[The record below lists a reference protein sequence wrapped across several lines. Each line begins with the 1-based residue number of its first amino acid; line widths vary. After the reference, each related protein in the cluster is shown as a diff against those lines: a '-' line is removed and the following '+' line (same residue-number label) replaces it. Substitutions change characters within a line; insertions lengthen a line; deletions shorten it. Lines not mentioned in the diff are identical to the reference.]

1 MRRYAVRA
9 LAVAIGAVALLV
21 CSGGAASAHP
31 LGNFTVNRYSGI
43 VVAVDGVTV
52 EHVLDLAEIPTAQRS
67 PAIDSDGDG
76 QLAPGELGPWAATQC
91 AATERTLRL
100 TVRDTRV
107 PLTVTRSSAT
117 TAPGQ
122 ASLPILRLDCVLHG
136 AVPVKDTTNLAYV
149 DTAATDQVGWREVTA
164 RGDGVTLL
172 RSDVPTRS
180 TSQRLTNYPK
190 DLLSSPLDVR
200 SADLR
205 VRPGGPALA
214 ADASG
219 GSTGVAS
226 VVGGV
231 TGSFQGL
238 ATHYDGSPLVAL
250 TALLAALALGAGHA
264 VAPGHGKTIMAFY
277 LSGSRQGALRA
288 ATTVGATVTA
298 THTAGVLALG
308 VLVSAGTA
316 FVPARVY
323 PWLTV
328 LSGALVVTVGVT
340 LLRSARHGHTHSH
353 GPGGHTHGPGSHT
366 HGPGSHTHDA
376 PTPDL
381 EVDHAGLGTVAA
393 HTHHTSDQ
401 QPHVHEH
408 PYREIDHALVG
419 TLVVEPLHHH
429 EHARAAGVITPAIR
443 ACPVDLPDHE
453 HSHDL
458 PHPHDRPHSHE
469 HGHDHDHGEL
479 SPQTRAPNQRG
490 LIAMGLAGGLLP
502 SPSAVLVFLGALAV
516 GHPWFGVALVV
527 AFGLGMATTLA
538 AVGVLVMR
546 LRERVERRLVRRPG
560 ARVSVLLTVLP
571 VLTAVTV
578 TGLGFLLALKGLHSL
593 SA

>member
-1 MRRYAVRA
+1 MKRLAVRA
-9 LAVAIGAVALLV
+9 LAVALGAGALLV

-67 PAIDSDGDG
+67 PAIDADGDG
-76 QLAPGELGPWAATQC
+76 RLAPDELAPWAAAQC
-91 AATERTLRL
+91 AATEQTLAL
-100 TVRDTRV
+100 TVGDARV

-149 DTAATDQVGWREVTA
+149 DSAATDQVGWREITA
-164 RGDGVTLL
+164 RGDGVSLL

-180 TSQRLTNYPK
+180 ASKRLTSYPK

-200 SADLR
+200 SAQLR
-205 VRPGGPALA
+205 VRPGGAALVG
-214 ADASG
+214 DGSG
-219 GSTGVAS
+219 ESTGVAS

-238 ATHYDGSPLVAL
+238 ATRYDGSLLVAL

-316 FVPARVY
+316 FVPARIY

-328 LSGALVVTVGVT
+328 LSGALVVTVGLT
-340 LLRSARHGHTHSH
+340 LLRTTRRGHTH
-353 GPGGHTHGPGSHT
+353 GLGGHTHAHGAPGHGHGATGHTPSPAGPTHT
-366 HGPGSHTHDA
+366 LGDPNF
-376 PTPDL
+376 
-381 EVDHAGLGTVAA
+381 EVDHAG
-393 HTHHTSDQ
+393 
-401 QPHVHEH
+401 
-408 PYREIDHALVG
+408 VG
-419 TLVVEPLHHH
+419 TMVAELAHDDR
-429 EHARAAGVITPAIR
+429 HARSAVVRTPAIR
-443 ACPVDLPDHE
+443 AWPEQPDYDHPHGDHHHPHE
-453 HSHDL
+453 HSHDE
-458 PHPHDRPHSHE
+458 HSHDD
-469 HGHDHDHGEL
+469 HSHDAPSRD
-479 SPQTRAPNQRG
+479 TTAPNRRG

-538 AVGVLVMR
+538 VVGVLVMR
-546 LRERVERRLVRRPG
+546 LRERVEQRLVRRPG
-560 ARVSVLLTVLP
+560 ARVAVLLTVLP
-571 VLTAVTV
+571 VLTAVMV
-578 TGLGFLLALKGLHSL
+578 TGLGLLLALKGVNALG
-593 SA
+593 A

>member
-1 MRRYAVRA
+1 MRRVAVRT
-9 LAVAIGAVALLV
+9 LAVVIGAGALLV
-21 CSGGAASAHP
+21 SSGGAANAHP

-43 VVAVDGVTV
+43 VVAADSVTI

-67 PAIDSDGDG
+67 PAIDANGDG
-76 QLAPGELGPWAATQC
+76 HLAPGELAPWAAAQC
-91 AATERTLRL
+91 AATEQTLRL
-100 TVRDTRV
+100 TVRNARV
-107 PLTVTRSSAT
+107 PLTVTRSSAS

-136 AVPVKDTTNLAYV
+136 TVAVKETTNLAYV

-164 RGDGVTLL
+164 RGDGVTLE

-180 TSQRLTNYPK
+180 TSRRLTNYPK
-190 DLLSSPLDVR
+190 DLLASPLDVR
-200 SADLR
+200 GAVLQ
-205 VRPGGPALA
+205 VRPGGAALVG
-214 ADASG
+214 DASA

-238 ATHYDGSPLVAL
+238 ATRYDGSPLVAL

-277 LSGSRQGALRA
+277 LSGRRQGALRA

-316 FVPARVY
+316 FVPARIY

-328 LSGALVVTVGVT
+328 LSGALVVTVGLT
-340 LLRSARHGHTHSH
+340 LLRTTRRAHTHGS
-353 GPGGHTHGPGSHT
+353 GPGSHTHRPAGHTHGPGSHT
-366 HGPGSHTHDA
+366 HRPAGHTHG
-376 PTPDL
+376 P
-381 EVDHAGLGTVAA
+381 AG
-393 HTHHTSDQ
+393 HTF
-401 QPHVHEH
+401 
-408 PYREIDHALVG
+408 EIDHALVG
-419 TLVVEPLHHH
+419 TLVAEPVHHH
-429 EHARAAGVITPAIR
+429 GHARSAVVSAPAIR
-443 ACPVDLPDHE
+443 AYPI
-453 HSHDL
+453 
-458 PHPHDRPHSHE
+458 
-469 HGHDHDHGEL
+469 
-479 SPQTRAPNQRG
+479 NQRG
-490 LIAMGLAGGLLP
+490 LIAIGLAGGLLP

-527 AFGLGMATTLA
+527 AFGLGMAMTLA
-538 AVGVLVMR
+538 VVGVLVMR

-560 ARVSVLLTVLP
+560 ARVAVLLTVLP
-571 VLTAVTV
+571 VLTAMTV
-578 TGLGFLLALKGLHSL
+578 TGLGLLLALKGVNSL
-593 SA
+593 GA

>member
-1 MRRYAVRA
+1 MRA

-43 VVAVDGVTV
+43 VMAVDGVTV

-67 PAIDSDGDG
+67 PAIDADGDG
-76 QLAPGELGPWAATQC
+76 QLAPDELGPWAATQC

-100 TVRDTRV
+100 TVGDTRV

-122 ASLPILRLDCVLHG
+122 ASLPLLRLDCVLHG
-136 AVPVKDTTNLAYV
+136 AVPVKDTIDLAYV

-214 ADASG
+214 ADAAG

-277 LSGSRQGALRA
+277 LSGRRQGALRA
-288 ATTVGATVTA
+288 ATTVGSTVTA

-328 LSGALVVTVGVT
+328 LSGALVVTVGLT

-353 GPGGHTHGPGSHT
+353 GPG
-366 HGPGSHTHDA
+366 SHTHDA
-376 PTPDL
+376 PTSNL
-381 EVDHAGLGTVAA
+381 EV
-393 HTHHTSDQ
+393 
-401 QPHVHEH
+401 
-408 PYREIDHALVG
+408 DHALVG
-419 TLVVEPLHHH
+419 TLVAESRHHH
-429 EHARAAGVITPAIR
+429 EHARSAGVITPAIR
-443 ACPVDLPDHE
+443 ACPVDRPDHE
-453 HSHDL
+453 H
-458 PHPHDRPHSHE
+458 PYDRPHSHDHDHE
-469 HGHDHDHGEL
+469 HGHSHDEP
-479 SPQTRAPNQRG
+479 SPQTRTPNQRG

-538 AVGVLVMR
+538 VVGVLVMR

-578 TGLGFLLALKGLHSL
+578 TGLGLLLALKGMHSL
-593 SA
+593 GA